1 MAAIAGFRIQQRCTQ
16 QLFREL
22 TVRVLRGRDVRAF
35 AVIADFAVR
44 RDYEHRAGRY
54 AHQHQ
59 LMEARQVFRL
69 DREGERRIVNQ
80 MYAREHIR
88 RAGKVFVLTDDVR
101 IVRRVRAEGG
111 EFRAG
116 KKQHREYVV
125 RRGNRR
131 AVRPLH
137 AAGDIEGIN
146 HVAVFILVRI
156 RAADG
161 FVDSIMAVGE
171 HRDGGI
177 AVNQFTHIHIRRVV
191 APAIGKEIA
200 AHLRQRADGD
210 FLLLLFGIADA
221 CQQNQRK

>member
-1 MAAIAGFRIQQRCTQ
+1 MKVGIAGTGKIVREFLNMQKDQERIEVTALVCRPQSEKTG
-16 QLFREL
+16 REL
-22 TVRVLRGRDVRAF
+22 AEQYGIPALYT
-35 AVIADFAVR
+35 
-44 RDYEHRAGRY
+44 DYETF
-54 AHQHQ
+54 
-59 LMEARQVFRL
+59 LKEAEMDAVYL
-69 DREGERRIVNQ
+69 GIVNQ
-80 MYAREHIR
+80 MHAREHIR

-161 FVDSIMAVGE
+161 FVDSIIAVGE